1 MNKQLFFKVEFHSSI
16 EEKRDIRLNI
26 TEKLLLGLFNNN
38 FELNYN
44 ENIPKVYNL
53 KESTIIKNLKELV
66 KLKVIEKNNKGSY
79 KIVEDLR
86 ENFDSNKG
94 FYVDTVLFT
103 NPKLTPTSIIIYS
116 FFAKYKDNGFAL
128 CNNGFKQ
135 YIKCSN
141 RVRYENIELLI
152 SENLLKK
159 EKTGMKKQFKY
170 YALPHNL
177 KPIETPSEEVEEIEE
192 EVKEQETIEEIPTAD
207 IELLNQRLNKAS
219 EVCKQLFVENEKLKA
234 EIDSLNKKINSLYD
248 RQMKFVNI
256 FQPVIERIDE
266 IDSDVNSIYHLTDNI
281 RQKQETELNMNI
293 LRGLI

>member
-1 MNKQLFFKVEFHSSI
+1 
-16 EEKRDIRLNI
+16 
-26 TEKLLLGLFNNN
+26 
-38 FELNYN
+38 
-44 ENIPKVYNL
+44 VYNL

-152 SENLLKK
+152 SENLLRK

-177 KPIETPSEEVEEIEE
+177 KPIETPSEETEIETVEVEEI
-192 EVKEQETIEEIPTAD
+192 KETIEEIPTTD

-219 EVCKQLFVENEKLKA
+219 EVCKHLLNEINRLKTENET
-234 EIDSLNKKINSLYD
+234 LNKKINSLYD
-248 RQMKFVNI
+248 RQMKFVNL
-256 FQPVIERIDE
+256 FQPVIDRIDE
-266 IDSDVNSIYHLTDNI
+266 IDSDMNIIFDLTNNQ
-281 RQKQETELNMNI
+281 RPKQETELTMNM